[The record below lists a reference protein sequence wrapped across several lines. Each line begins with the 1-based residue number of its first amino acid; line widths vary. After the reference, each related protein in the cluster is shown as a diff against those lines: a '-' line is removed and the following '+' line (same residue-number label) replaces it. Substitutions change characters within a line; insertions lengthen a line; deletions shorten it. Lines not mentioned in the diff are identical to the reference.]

1 MCNESGRSSET
12 HATRNIARNSHAARS
27 VVRVWG
33 LRRLAGLRRRGE
45 DANLPE
51 KAKKKPEIVR
61 SRAKST
67 KGGGWRRQ
75 PWHVGLRGPFG
86 PSRSLIGNQ
95 SATSDNCSLSPVFVQ
110 CKILLLQR
118 HNFVVSRC
126 ICLLP

>member
-1 MCNESGRSSET
+1 MPR
-12 HATRNIARNSHAARS
+12 AAS
-27 VVRVWG
+27 LGYGACAVWPG
-33 LRRLAGLRRRGE
+33 CAGAAKMLIC
-45 DANLPE
+45 L
-51 KAKKKPEIVR
+51 KKQKKKPEIAR